1 MKKILMICSIV
12 FIPFAGN
19 SVTTGV
25 LRTACPSGYTTITKS
40 VYKYMN
46 NICQM
51 PYNCL
56 ANEIY
61 PCTVSSP
68 NSTCYLYIAPN
79 TSFSDTYG
87 TYNYGTF
94 NICPLDG
101 DVIKCV
107 KNSSPSVCTNRSGI
121 QYYNRFTATCY
132 GNSVVGIAACSQDT
146 GNRTTGSTALDT
158 LTYSSSGNKWCWCRM
173 VKPAVSKWV
182 LGSEYLTPDDCNR
195 DCSGLCAYALGS
207 TSSTQYQNFRQKLFQ
222 NLQ

>member
-19 SVTTGV
+19 SATTGV

-46 NICQM
+46 NICQT

-56 ANEIY
+56 ANDLY

-87 TYNYGTF
+87 TYDYGTY

-101 DVIKCV
+101 DVVKCV
-107 KNSSPSVCTNRSGI
+107 KNTSPSTCSGVSYTS
-121 QYYNRFTATCY
+121 YYNEFKATCY
-132 GNSVVGIAACSQDT
+132 GNSVVGIATCSQDT
-146 GNRTTGSTALDT
+146 GTSTGSTAIDS
-158 LTYSSSGNKWCWCRM
+158 LTYSASGNKWCWCRM
-173 VKPAVSKWV
+173 VKPAISKWV
-182 LGSEYLTPDDCNR
+182 FGSEFTDADACNKN
-195 DCSGLCAYALGS
+195 CAWLCATSLS
-207 TSSTQYQNFRQKLFQ
+207 NTSSTQYQNFRQKLFQ